1 VCNFIK
7 FKRKSKIRLHN
18 PKFLVSSHV
27 RYNTIQQ
34 MLQWVWQGVLTKM
47 IWNDMEF
54 LAHLGDTLQ
63 TNGMITYHIFEIF
76 TTWKNKHYQLTV
88 VNSANILD
96 EGLMI
101 GGRGR
106 QMNSK
111 IKIRQTMRGLM
122 CIENKCS
129 TQLTQSR
136 SVRGR
141 PLLTPL
147 YRWPGLEEPV
157 GFNIN

>member
-1 VCNFIK
+1 
-7 FKRKSKIRLHN
+7 
-18 PKFLVSSHV
+18 
-27 RYNTIQQ
+27 
-34 MLQWVWQGVLTKM
+34 M
-47 IWNDMEF
+47 
-54 LAHLGDTLQ
+54 
-63 TNGMITYHIFEIF
+63 
-76 TTWKNKHYQLTV
+76 V

-122 CIENKCS
+122 CIKNKCS
-129 TQLTQSR
+129 TQLAQSR
-136 SVRGR
+136 SVPGQ